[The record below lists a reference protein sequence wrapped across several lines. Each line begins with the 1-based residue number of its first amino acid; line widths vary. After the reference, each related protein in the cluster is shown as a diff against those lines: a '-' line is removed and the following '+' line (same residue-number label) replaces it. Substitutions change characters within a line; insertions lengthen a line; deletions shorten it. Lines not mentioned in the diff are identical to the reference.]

1 MTAVQ
6 WEKICWKCRSK
17 ISIIIDLTRRLRS
30 RFVHCSHGSLHMWW
44 RDCTRGGLRLTN
56 GTSII
61 INHVDRG
68 VITSART
75 LHTVT
80 SISRKMRPPTSMWQS
95 HVPGW
100 REGGGR
106 FRRRFEVIVGVRKPK
121 KRREGPAP
129 MSLGPPR
136 FCVRSHNL
144 AVFWGSV
151 CYGRRELRNSLLQ
164 WATRPARA
172 STHIRFEVPRS
183 VTRPPWLRIEIGH
196 YQLFTTLYVLRKWSN
211 YPQVLPGNK

>member
-30 RFVHCSHGSLHMWW
+30 RAVHCSHGSLHMWW
-44 RDCTRGGLRLTN
+44 RDCTRGGLRLRN

-80 SISRKMRPPTSMWQS
+80 SIDRKIRPQLGDKGGLSHIPGRGEGEIEEEVSSNCGREKAEKETRGTSPSVTWSSAILAWIRSPSESFS
-95 HVPGW
+95 HG
-100 REGGGR
+100 
-106 FRRRFEVIVGVRKPK
+106 
-121 KRREGPAP
+121 
-129 MSLGPPR
+129 
-136 FCVRSHNL
+136 L
-144 AVFWGSV
+144 AVLCASV
-151 CYGRRELRNSLLQ
+151 CYSRQ
-164 WATRPARA
+164 
-172 STHIRFEVPRS
+172 
-183 VTRPPWLRIEIGH
+183 
-196 YQLFTTLYVLRKWSN
+196 
-211 YPQVLPGNK
+211 